1 VQTEEQKKKRKK
13 ILKIVGAAVALLLLV
28 GCCGV
33 GGLAFLG
40 SEPTATPAPATKLVI
55 TVVASSTPTAVPTL
69 TLQPTATSTPRPT
82 YTPRPTAI
90 PTSQPTL
97 TPIPVPVV
105 FEGSGDVVTD
115 NMQLLACQK
124 SVFSW
129 QHGGTSNF
137 FVDLCGESC
146 SSLIIAGR
154 NDTTGEAFQPLG
166 GGGYYLVVE
175 TGGPWT
181 ITWECRD

>member
-1 VQTEEQKKKRKK
+1 VQTEEQKKKKRKK
-13 ILKIVGAAVALLLLV
+13 VLKIVGAVVGVLLLV
-28 GCCGV
+28 SCCGI
-33 GGLAFLG
+33 GGLAFLD

-69 TLQPTATSTPRPT
+69 TLQSTTTSTPQ
-82 YTPRPTAI
+82 PTAI
-90 PTSQPTL
+90 PTPQPTL

-115 NMQLLACQK
+115 NIRLSACQK

-129 QHGGTSNF
+129 RHGGTSNF
-137 FVDLCGESC
+137 FVDLCGGSC
-146 SSLIIAGR
+146 RSLIIAGR
-154 NDTTGEAFQPLG
+154 DDTTGEAFQPLT

-175 TGGPWT
+175 SGTGPWT
-181 ITWECRD
+181 VTWECRD